1 MTRSGIWSRLFVLV
15 FFFLPAVYGQVETA
29 RIIGVVK
36 DSTGALVPGVQI
48 TIVHVQTNRRFSA
61 RTNDQ
66 GRYMSVALPVG
77 EYRLECE
84 LPGFKK
90 ALRSGINLQVQD
102 TAVVDFVLA
111 VGEVSERI
119 EVTADAPLLNAAEPS
134 QGQVIDN
141 RRIVDMPLN
150 GRDYIQLA
158 LLSAGA
164 LEPIGGRAGGFSSGG
179 QRTTQNNYLLDVS
192 RQQQRGACNGG
203 PEGGDGQTLH
213 RRHSGIQGSDQQ
225 LFCGVRPRDGRR
237 D

>member
-111 VGEVSERI
+111 VG
-119 EVTADAPLLNAAEPS
+119 
-134 QGQVIDN
+134 
-141 RRIVDMPLN
+141 
-150 GRDYIQLA
+150 
-158 LLSAGA
+158 
-164 LEPIGGRAGGFSSGG
+164 
-179 QRTTQNNYLLDVS
+179 
-192 RQQQRGACNGG
+192 
-203 PEGGDGQTLH
+203 
-213 RRHSGIQGSDQQ
+213 
-225 LFCGVRPRDGRR
+225 
-237 D
+237 